1 MVMRLP
7 RRLSVAEGDPRLTGG
22 SGANPQPRAVPASAP
37 AGFDDRP
44 LVPSKH
50 TTVLICAVMMVSICQ
65 FLDATIANVALP
77 HMKVS
82 LGASDDTISWVL
94 TSFIMAGAI
103 FMPMTGWLSGR
114 IGSRNLFIGATVLFL
129 VASACCGA
137 ATSLGEMVVFRAF
150 QGMAAAFLGPM
161 TQTILFDLTPPSK
174 QTSTMSYFGMVVMV
188 APISGPFLGGFLT
201 DYLNWRWVYYIN
213 LPLGLPT
220 LGILWWLLPDRPRD
234 GRGFDIWGFAFLA
247 IGLGALQLVLDRGQ
261 SKDWFDSREIMIEAA
276 VAGSM
281 LWIYLLHAGD
291 AKHPL
296 FSKELFTNPNFLV
309 GLAFMTVLGLTNVAL
324 SSVLPTMYQTLY
336 AYPVVFSGLMMA
348 PRGFGV
354 IVTSSMVTMA
364 LSRGADY
371 RYIITIGYVIAA
383 YSVWMMTG
391 WSLEM
396 DWHPIV
402 LASFV
407 QGLGLGMVFGPMNLV
422 AFATIKPELR
432 PDGSSL
438 MALFRNMG
446 GSLGISAIVTMLARN
461 QQINHAELAT
471 HISQVTM
478 GGSMMSDSMGQ
489 GSDMAT
495 QAMRM
500 NGQIARQ
507 ASMISYLDNFKV
519 LALLLLSIAPFPFLL
534 KKSRAFESAS
544 ADHLAME

>member
-1 MVMRLP
+1 
-7 RRLSVAEGDPRLTGG
+7 VAEGDPGIAG
-22 SGANPQPRAVPASAP
+22 AGASGPRARSVPSAAP
-37 AGFDDRP
+37 MGFEDKP
-44 LVPSKH
+44 LVASRH
-50 TTVLICAVMMVSICQ
+50 TLVLICAVMMVSICQ

-114 IGSRNLFIGATVLFL
+114 IGSRNLFIGSTVLFL

-137 ATSLGEMVVFRAF
+137 STSLTQMVIFRAF
-150 QGMAAAFLGPM
+150 QGTAAAFIGPM
-161 TQTILFDLTPPSK
+161 TQTILFDLTAPSK
-174 QTSTMSYFGMVVMV
+174 QTATMSYFGMVVMV
-188 APISGPFLGGFLT
+188 APISGPFLGGYLT

-213 LPLGLPT
+213 LPLGIPT
-220 LGILWWLLPDRPRD
+220 LAILWWLLPDRPRD
-234 GRGFDIWGFAFLA
+234 GRGFDVTGFALLA

-276 VAGSM
+276 IAGSM

-291 AKHPL
+291 ARHPL
-296 FSKELFTNPNFLV
+296 FSRELFTNPNFLV
-309 GLAFMTVLGLTNVAL
+309 GLGFMTVLGLTNVAL

-354 IVTSSMVTMA
+354 IITSQMVQMLLA
-364 LSRGADY
+364 RGVDY
-371 RYIITIGYVIAA
+371 RYVITIGYVIAA

-471 HISQVTM
+471 HINQMTAGA
-478 GGSMMSDSMGQ
+478 GGMADAMGQ
-489 GSDMAT
+489 GPDMAT
-495 QAMRM
+495 QMQAMD
-500 NGQIARQ
+500 GQIARQ

-519 LALLLLSIAPFPFLL
+519 LALLLLAIAPFPFLL
-534 KKSRAFESAS
+534 KKSRAFENTSE
-544 ADHLAME
+544 HLVME